1 MTSTTQ
7 SASSALERSRT
18 KSGQARQGLAQ
29 ARGRVDELDVKL
41 GRNAARSSHDEAAL
55 QAAQAEVKRLRSAL
69 KDASKER
76 QKLLVA
82 RKRATTLVAKAEE
95 KAHKAEAKYDRAVL
109 ADLIQRE
116 KEQDR
121 DAAGTSAGRSASNG
135 AVGAGEPIALPSGRP
150 PALPAGDSTGAEQAS
165 GSAGTSSDTK
175 GEGGD
180 SGGAGAQPESLG
192 TATAR
197 RTAARSTAKAAGPDA
212 QPAAETPAAT
222 APAGARRSPARRAT
236 SGTGRPRTTRR
247 PAGAAAGDDAQA
259 TSKTSGQG

>member
-7 SASSALERSRT
+7 SASSALERSRSR
-18 KSGQARQGLAQ
+18 SGQAREGLAR

-41 GRNAARSSHDEAAL
+41 GRNAARTSQDEAAL

-82 RKRATTLVAKAEE
+82 RKRATTVVAKAEE

-121 DAAGTSAGRSASNG
+121 ESADHGAGAQNG
-135 AVGAGEPIALPSGRP
+135 APLALPSGP
-150 PALPAGDSTGAEQAS
+150 TTALPSAASS
-165 GSAGTSSDTK
+165 GSA
-175 GEGGD
+175 
-180 SGGAGAQPESLG
+180 
-192 TATAR
+192 
-197 RTAARSTAKAAGPDA
+197 
-212 QPAAETPAAT
+212 
-222 APAGARRSPARRAT
+222 APS
-236 SGTGRPRTTRR
+236 
-247 PAGAAAGDDAQA
+247 
-259 TSKTSGQG
+259 